1 MKLRPCKTDILVSF
15 CNLYPQLAQPWT
27 RMRRQI
33 KCRCFFFLLR
43 SLGVLYFGTS
53 ATLTPLRG
61 MLISYMSG
69 DVRGALLHATDVTV
83 DAIFRLW
90 FLSFPNTHVRPWL
103 YLFEYSLTTGTGER
117 RVLFLVCFPFVLCP
131 AWLVGT
137 NPVTTFPLTPETLFS
152 VFSRK
157 LGSLWLRVSSYQR
170 LPPLPIPRQVL
181 PVSLTSL
188 RQYAMVPFRRQ
199 PLCVGSR
206 FQWSRTVRFTIL
218 ELGMRNRD
226 RFALVLFSPFCTAPI
241 QYPVLSLSG
250 SYSCWS
256 PAYVARRVRAPPPPF
271 QINLYAL
278 STTLC
283 SLFISVVDYGRAAE
297 SNSIFACTI
306 SALVFFDG
314 VDFHSQRFTL
324 NQGQRPRL
332 TQAALSSCFPILV
345 PSIRV

>member
-1 MKLRPCKTDILVSF
+1 MSCLTCWHKSCH
-15 CNLYPQLAQPWT
+15 NLPT
-27 RMRRQI
+27 
-33 KCRCFFFLLR
+33 
-43 SLGVLYFGTS
+43 
-53 ATLTPLRG
+53 
-61 MLISYMSG
+61 
-69 DVRGALLHATDVTV
+69 
-83 DAIFRLW
+83 
-90 FLSFPNTHVRPWL
+90 
-103 YLFEYSLTTGTGER
+103 
-117 RVLFLVCFPFVLCP
+117 
-131 AWLVGT
+131 
-137 NPVTTFPLTPETLFS
+137 ETLFS
-152 VFSRK
+152 VISRK
-157 LGSLWLRVSSYQR
+157 LGSLWLRVSAADIADLCFQFFDASGVLSYQR

-241 QYPVLSLSG
+241 QCPVLSLSG

-256 PAYVARRVRAPPPPF
+256 PAYVARRVRPPPF

-297 SNSIFACTI
+297 SNSLFACTI